1 MTKKRPTTGIEDFAQ
16 LIHEGYYYVDK
27 TYVVKELLEKGSNVN
42 LFTRPRRFGKTL
54 LMDMLK
60 CFFEIGGPRDVFEG
74 LKISQEKEICEQYQG
89 KYPVIFITLKSMKK
103 HTFKDARS
111 ALVNLIGVEA
121 SRHPVLAE
129 SDRLTAKEK
138 DKFQQLCDMDDETV
152 RESFLTNSLR
162 TLSELLYKHYDQKV
176 IILIDEYDVP
186 LDNAEKNGFYNEM
199 VDLIR
204 GLFDQALKTN
214 SYMKFAVMTGCL
226 RIAKESIFTGLNK
239 VKVYTVLDRNF
250 SDAFGYIDEEV
261 RAMLEYLDLSKHY
274 EDIKAWYDGYQF
286 GDKHIYCPWDVNN
299 YCEDLYTKAVTTPK
313 SYWMNT
319 SGNEIIRKFISM
331 SQKESLEDEVEEL
344 INGGSVRKRIHQ
356 ELTYRDLYT
365 SIDNVWSVLFMTGYL
380 TVDGNPEGKELN
392 LVIPNQGI
400 REVFQDQVADWIKD
414 GIRGDNDH
422 RREFAELFT
431 LGKAEEIE
439 KQFTSFLKST
449 ISIRDSGREN
459 FYHAYLLGML
469 TGTGKKGWK
478 LCSNREMG
486 IGYSDIAIVCL
497 EEDIGIVIEVKY
509 AADGDMD
516 KYCTKALEQIEE
528 KDYAYY
534 FKDVYD
540 ITRILKY
547 GVACH
552 KKRCKVM
559 MRE

>member
-214 SYMKFAVMTGCL
+214 PYMKFAVMTGCL

-239 VKVYTVLDRNF
+239 VIVYTVLDKNF
-250 SDAFGYIDEEV
+250 SDACGYTDEEV
-261 RAMLEYLDLSKHY
+261 RAMLEHLDLSQHY
-274 EDIKAWYDGYQF
+274 NDIKTWYDGYQF
-286 GDKHIYCPWDVNN
+286 GDKHIYCPWDVNK
-299 YCEDLYTKAVTTPK
+299 YCRKLFSKPDGKPEA
-313 SYWMNT
+313 YWMNT
-319 SGNEIIRKFISM
+319 SGNEIIEKLANKADTSYLKGEI
-331 SQKESLEDEVEEL
+331 EEL
-344 INGGSVRKRIHQ
+344 LAGGTVRKAIDQ

-365 SIDNVWSVLFMTGYL
+365 SMNNIWSVLFMTGYL
-380 TVDGNPEGKELN
+380 TVNGDPEAEELE
-392 LVIPNQGI
+392 LTIPNRGI
-400 REVFQDQVADWIKD
+400 REVFRKRISALVEKSIDENKTEVRTFCKLFEQGKVA
-414 GIRGDNDH
+414 
-422 RREFAELFT
+422 
-431 LGKAEEIE
+431 EIE
-439 KQFTSFLKST
+439 AGFNKFLREH
-449 ISIRDSGREN
+449 ISVRDGGKEA

-469 TGTGKKGWK
+469 VCKENWNIQ
-478 LCSNREMG
+478 SNDESGEGFGDILIEVEEDRLG
-486 IGYSDIAIVCL
+486 IIVELKYDKQDRL
-497 EEDIGIVIEVKY
+497 EEFCN
-509 AADGDMD
+509 M
-516 KYCTKALEQIEE
+516 ALDQIE
-528 KDYAYY
+528 KKTYQIQG
-534 FKDVYD
+534 V
-540 ITRILKY
+540 TRTLKY
-547 GVACH
+547 GIACC
-552 KKRCKVM
+552 KKHCKVM